1 MLDVLAVSKRKEQR
15 KFPSKLWWENNFD
28 QKYQKFAR
36 LWQRVLFFS
45 HDTFAKCTMSYYVL
59 HHVQPLSLTLFSMTL
74 SSEWCASRFRI
85 LKEFVWAGKKLMQQ
99 SSKKNNLLR
108 TFADSSKCTS
118 MPKIQFELCLS
129 EISFDCKPFFKKSTS
144 SVSSKFANKVYFAF
158 VLLLGWLKM

>member
-1 MLDVLAVSKRKEQR
+1 MHDELLCIASCRTFVIDAFFYDFVLC
-15 KFPSKLWWENNFD
+15 D
-28 QKYQKFAR
+28 AR
-36 LWQRVLFFS
+36 ADLEFLKSLFEL
-45 HDTFAKCTMSYYVL
+45 V
-59 HHVQPLSLTLFSMTL
+59 
-74 SSEWCASRFRI
+74 
-85 LKEFVWAGKKLMQQ
+85 KKLMQQ